1 MINKER
7 MIEILSKKID
17 EGYEIVE
24 KTSIV
29 DKNFSLAVVNMFELD
44 KTISD
49 LKKQIENENNE
60 IEKMENEPKVTKEEY
75 EEIERALS
83 KNKEVRL

>member
-49 LKKQIENENNE
+49 LKKQIENNE
-60 IEKMENEPKVTKEEY
+60 IEKMENEPEVTKEEY

-83 KNKEVRL
+83 KNKEVSL